1 MAVVGTVGSGKSS
14 LLSALLGEMVRFEGE
29 ANGRGKVAYVPQQAW
44 MRNTSLK
51 ENVLFGK
58 KFKPDIYNKVGG
70 QSYKAFTS
78 VNQDYKVVL
87 TSKLILFTTLG
98 M

>member
-29 ANGRGKVAYVPQQAW
+29 ANVRGKVAYVPQQAW

-78 VNQDYKVVL
+78 VNQDYRVVL